1 MQLAADPRGRL
12 AQKRSHVHASP
23 HRACLPSRPH
33 ACPRA
38 CAVNAVMGTART
50 LSVCYDQNIMIDS
63 SWLMFPMFPALLSAV
78 FFAAGIVTVY
88 AADGAY
94 PQIRS

>member
-1 MQLAADPRGRL
+1 MGALAELAVRSECVQLG
-12 AQKRSHVHASP
+12 
-23 HRACLPSRPH
+23 
-33 ACPRA
+33 PRA
-38 CAVNAVMGTART
+38 QPGERGDGHCQDVE
-50 LSVCYDQNIMIDS
+50 VCYDQIIMIDS

>member
-1 MQLAADPRGRL
+1 
-12 AQKRSHVHASP
+12 
-23 HRACLPSRPH
+23 
-33 ACPRA
+33 
-38 CAVNAVMGTART
+38 
-50 LSVCYDQNIMIDS
+50 MIDS
-63 SWLMFPMFPALLSAV
+63 SWLIFPLFPALLSAV

>member
-1 MQLAADPRGRL
+1 MGALAEPAVRSECVQLG
-12 AQKRSHVHASP
+12 HVLS
-23 HRACLPSRPH
+23 L
-33 ACPRA
+33 
-38 CAVNAVMGTART
+38 VNAVMGTART